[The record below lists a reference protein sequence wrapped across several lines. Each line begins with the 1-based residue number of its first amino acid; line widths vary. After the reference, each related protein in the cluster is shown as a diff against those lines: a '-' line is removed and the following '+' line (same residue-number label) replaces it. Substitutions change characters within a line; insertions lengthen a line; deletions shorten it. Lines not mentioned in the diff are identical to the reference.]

1 MDSQSSRGP
10 RVDISVASLRSL
22 RIRKG
27 WTQLELAFNAGLTP
41 TTVSRLENGWQS
53 PNLDTARRL
62 ATVLGCA
69 LDELVGSIIEHRP
82 MRQTP
87 ASDRYRKTGSIDRDR
102 KAKV

>member
-1 MDSQSSRGP
+1 MASHESRGP

-22 RIRKG
+22 RIQKG

-62 ATVLGCA
+62 ATVLDCR
-69 LDELVGSIIEHRP
+69 LDELVGNVMLVRP
-82 MRQTP
+82 PRQTP
-87 ASDRYRKTGSIDRDR
+87 ASDRYRRTGSTK
-102 KAKV
+102 KATA